1 MLTCFRHIKQFI
13 SDSLAIV
20 LLVVMT
26 IAFSREA
33 AAQGNL
39 LVNPK
44 RVVFE
49 GQKKTHDINL
59 ANTGQD
65 SAEYVVSFIQIRMTE
80 DGRFEEITVPDSG
93 QNFASDYLRVYPK
106 KVRLAPNESQLVK
119 VQLKP
124 GMDMAAGEYRS
135 HLYFRAVSKETAGAD
150 GKAAADTSLSIRIT
164 PVFGISIPVI
174 IRQGVSTAEASIS
187 DIRFE
192 KQAGSD
198 PAIVFKINRTGNMSV
213 YGDIQVKHVSK
224 SGKLTDVGLLK
235 GISVYSPVKSREV
248 RMNLTAPENTDL
260 RNGKFVINYVMGASS
275 KDRVVVTAEHPIL

>member
-260 RNGKFVINYVMGASS
+260 RNGKFVVNYVMGTSS